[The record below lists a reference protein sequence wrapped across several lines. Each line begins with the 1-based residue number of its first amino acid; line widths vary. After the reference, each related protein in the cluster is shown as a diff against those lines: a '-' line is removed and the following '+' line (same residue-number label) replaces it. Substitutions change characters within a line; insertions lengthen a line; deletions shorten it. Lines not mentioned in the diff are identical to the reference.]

1 MVHTYFRSL
10 QLKTDG
16 KLLRDRYGA
25 LYRKIAEARHREKL
39 STAIHYINILLGEFN
54 ADFEENGSARLAE
67 GSSRCGS

>member
-25 LYRKIAEARHREKL
+25 LYRKIARHRD
-39 STAIHYINILLGEFN
+39 HYINILLGEFN
-54 ADFEENGSARLAE
+54 ADFEENESARLVE
-67 GSSRCGS
+67 ESSGCGS